1 MTPKELKESGIYI
14 GRELLYPEKSVQGI
28 INSLTPNE
36 KILIATNCNAIGTSG
51 VVAVTN
57 KRVIFSSAILFSSKF
72 VDMDVNKITSVGA
85 SDSIMNKLMNSDKL
99 LIRDSGGATLE
110 LSAIHRDGM
119 QQLASK
125 IKEIQNAASANNT
138 GSSGT
143 STAVNDLEKLAELKA
158 KGILTEEEFAAKKKQ
173 LLGL

>member
-1 MTPKELKESGIYI
+1 MNAKELKEKGIYI
-14 GRELLYPEKSVQGI
+14 GRDLLFPEKSVQAI
-28 INSLTPNE
+28 INSLTGSE
-36 KILIATNCNAIGTSG
+36 TILIATNCNAIGASG

-72 VDMDVNKITSVGA
+72 VDMDINKITSVGA

-99 LIRDSGGATLE
+99 LIRDSGGTTLE

-119 QQLASK
+119 QQVVNK
-125 IKEIQNAASANNT
+125 IKEVQNALNTSAPA
-138 GSSGT
+138 SSGT
-143 STAVNDLEKLAELKA
+143 STAINDLEKLAELKA